1 MAEPE
6 DIRIISFPLPGTRFA
21 DVEVRRR
28 QDGRS
33 VRLGNGR
40 RSRAVGR
47 YFSIKNGGGQ
57 PWESRPEL
65 FDLYHAE
72 VDGSVVSFR
81 TQPETLA
88 WRCDGGA
95 WRYTPDRIDVLEDG
109 SHRVVEIKD
118 EYDAERDPAYAA
130 KLDQA
135 REIYGLL
142 GRAFSLRTRADILAE
157 PLFSAVEEAQ
167 AYRRAVV
174 TTEQA
179 LHVRDRLSQGPLPFG
194 ILMRS
199 LPGGHPRESIMA
211 MAVRRIIRLDYAEGL
226 SPQTPVHLIDGPTS

>member
-1 MAEPE
+1 MTRPE
-6 DIRIISFPLPGTRFA
+6 DIRTISISLPGSRFA

-28 QDGRS
+28 QDGRN

-40 RSRAVGR
+40 RSRTVGR

-72 VDGSVVSFR
+72 VDGAVVSFR

-88 WRCDGGA
+88 WRCEGRA
-95 WRYTPDRIDVLEDG
+95 WQYTPDRIDVLEDG

-118 EYDAERDPAYAA
+118 EYDAERDPTYAT

-142 GRAFSLRTRADILAE
+142 GRTFTLRASADILAE
-157 PLFSAVEEAQ
+157 PVFSAVEEAQ

-174 TTEQA
+174 TTQQA
-179 LHVRDRLSQGPLPFG
+179 VHVRERLEKGPVPF
-194 ILMRS
+194 IDLMES
-199 LPGGHPRESIMA
+199 LPGVHPRESIIA
-211 MAVRRIIRLDYAEGL
+211 MGVRRIIRLDYSAGL
-226 SPQTPVHLIDGPTS
+226 TPETPVRLIESPN